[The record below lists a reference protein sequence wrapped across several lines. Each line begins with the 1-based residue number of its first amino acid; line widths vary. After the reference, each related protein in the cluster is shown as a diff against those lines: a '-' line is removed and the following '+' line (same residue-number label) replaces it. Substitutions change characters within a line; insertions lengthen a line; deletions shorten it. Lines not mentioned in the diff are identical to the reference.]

1 MKLSTDSSTSAPA
14 FPAISSAVVTLA
26 DVAYAR
32 FTRLNRQHH
41 AVVSTGDYHLLP
53 SMDALN
59 AVESA
64 FLAAPAESADVI
76 VKKLELAEFYLDET
90 DCGSPG
96 DLEAVRLVIAL
107 VRKGELEDALR
118 YARAIVGGYADDYG
132 YAPIHAAIANME
144 ALR

>member
-1 MKLSTDSSTSAPA
+1 MKLSLDSSTSAPA
-14 FPAISSAVVTLA
+14 FHVPSSAVVTLA

-32 FTRLNRQHH
+32 FTRLNRQYH
-41 AVVSTGDYHLLP
+41 AVVSTGDYHRLP
-53 SMDALN
+53 SMDTLN

-107 VRKGELEDALR
+107 VRKNEIDAAHR
-118 YARAIVGGYADDYG
+118 YACAIVGGDADDFC
-132 YAPIHAAIANME
+132 YAPIHAAMADME
-144 ALR
+144 AQS